1 MESKAVLDMG
11 GGGGGAVPSDKSND
25 EAGKTAGILKF
36 VTCLLLQTLAL
47 LQ

>member
-11 GGGGGAVPSDKSND
+11 GGGGGAVHSDQSND
-25 EAGKTAGILKF
+25 EAGTTAVILKF